1 MSNPKPSFLREY
13 NGYNFLD
20 AGPVESGDPGDCV
33 ITVSKDSEVVNK
45 VFYNTASPANLNK
58 AIEKAKEWV
67 DVALKGETGGGKA
80 PADRYSDKQLEEFKS
95 ILESKKQ
102 GAQTELARLRELAKK
117 PQNDS
122 TESSSDEKIEAKN
135 AVQLIARQ
143 EKFIDHLDEA
153 LGRIANKTYGICRIT
168 GKLIAADRLR
178 AIPHATL
185 SQEAKD
191 SMNKDKV
198 ERAPEVPEKKIRKKR
213 EKAKEHAEPAPKL
226 RTCRACGCTDN
237 NCQQC
242 IDKTG
247 SPCHWVE
254 EDLCSACVEVPEIKV
269 TDERAAATETSE
281 DPATEVVNISGF
293 FKQLASAGEID
304 LTLRMKSKADKI
316 TVELIPAGKSLH
328 KPILVTGTPEDL
340 DEGFCS
346 AIIPKF
352 NEISGLKH
360 NLDDVKTHVKEKVDK
375 KAEEKPAQK
384 KRGPKPKKPVHKYK
398 QKQTKKVKEK
408 PATAKPEPKKRGRKP
423 KVKAGPPELPGLTET
438 IKPSPEPMQAQDP
451 ITETN
456 S

>member
-1 MSNPKPSFLREY
+1 MSNQTSSFLREY
-13 NGYNFLD
+13 KGYNFLD

-33 ITVSKDSEVVNK
+33 ITLSKDSEVVNK
-45 VFYNTASPANLNK
+45 VFYNTANPANLNK

-67 DVALKGETGGGKA
+67 DAEMKVDTGDSEASAEK
-80 PADRYSDKQLEEFKS
+80 YSDEQLEEFKE
-95 ILESKKQ
+95 ILLSKKNE
-102 GAQTELARLRELAKK
+102 AQTELARLQQRRDES
-117 PQNDS
+117 QDGS
-122 TESSSDEKIEAKN
+122 DESSSEDNLDARHV
-135 AVQLIARQ
+135 AQLIGRQ
-143 EKFIDHLDEA
+143 ELFIRHLDEA

-168 GKLIAADRLR
+168 GKLIAAERLR
-178 AIPHATL
+178 AVPHATL

-191 SMNKDKV
+191 SMNKEKG
-198 ERAPEVPEKKIRKKR
+198 EQAQPVPEKKTRKKR
-213 EKAKEHAEPAPKL
+213 EKTKENAEPAPKL
-226 RTCRACGCTDN
+226 RTCRVCGCTDN

-242 IDKTG
+242 IDKIG

-304 LTLRMKSKADKI
+304 LTLRMKSKGDRI
-316 TVELIPAGKSLH
+316 TVELIPAGKSLL

-360 NLDDVKTHVKEKVDK
+360 NLEDVKIHVKEKVDK
-375 KAEEKPAQK
+375 KAEEKPARK

-398 QKQTKKVKEK
+398 PKQTKKVKEK
-408 PATAKPEPKKRGRKP
+408 PAKIKPEPKKRGRRP
-423 KVKAGPPELPGLTET
+423 KVKAGPPELPGITET
-438 IKPSPEPMQAQDP
+438 IPGPPAPVVAQEP
-451 ITETN
+451 INETN